1 MAALVNAVLAAG
13 FTLPYRSFT
22 LLPNVALLLFAG
34 ASFFRQRRIDYGGC
48 GQYVMLMIRRFNGK
62 VLALQSAPVAQLD
75 RASDF
80 ESAGRPFES
89 GRVHFLNTCSASTY
103 ASYSLQQFNGHLGP

>member
-1 MAALVNAVLAAG
+1 MAALVNDVLAAG
-13 FTLPYRSFT
+13 FTLPYRPFT

-89 GRVHFLNTCSASTY
+89 GRVHHKHTIASANPKFLHTGAI
-103 ASYSLQQFNGHLGP
+103 AVI